1 MTGCR
6 CRDHGYPET
15 VRGRAGQPY
24 HDRRQGFSSI
34 WAIWI
39 VLIKTFCCGWPFKKI
54 QISFSSWTFA
64 LILNLV
70 YKDYSYMAI
79 KLGWTVYRSSF
90 PKKKSNCIHNVDFKI
105 KTTLK
110 FVGIFRDSPLKNQ
123 VFSIQFN
130 HVRVMVRDTF
140 SPYTVNWY

>member
-39 VLIKTFCCGWPFKKI
+39 VLIKTFCCGWPFKKS
-54 QISFSSWTFA
+54 QISFSSWTFV
-64 LILNLV
+64 LILNHL
-70 YKDYSYMAI
+70 YIDYSYMAI

-90 PKKKSNCIHNVDFKI
+90 PIKKSSCFQYVDVKI
-105 KTTLK
+105 KSTLTFLGIAPSKLK
-110 FVGIFRDSPLKNQ
+110 FFKTQL
-123 VFSIQFN
+123 N
-130 HVRVMVRDTF
+130 HVMVRNTV
-140 SPYTVNWY
+140 SPYKVNWY